1 MKASM
6 LKKCA
11 FFDGKSTEYMFDS
24 LTGVLNRD
32 VMKQY
37 INYLI
42 ENEIQ
47 FSLCVGDLDNFKNI
61 NDKYGH
67 MIGDQV
73 LAQFANRLVSAVGDK
88 TVVGRYGGDE
98 FLIVYEGVTD
108 YKEVWDLCH
117 LINKK
122 LSDVEFANIPGL
134 LVTVTTGVSRFP
146 ADGQTYDELLKTAD
160 KALYRGKTKG
170 RNCFIVYMA
179 EKHANITHDRNQ
191 ENIYNTIDM
200 HARIFTILRKRGQPL
215 FDNINYLLRFL
226 SNALMIDHIC
236 IQDMDHISHSIVHPL
251 SNVKEFDYIPTNI
264 LINAANTNGL
274 FYVSQRKS
282 LLQINYTELHDHL
295 KNQEI
300 RSCMSC
306 IIQSENKKYGVLRFD
321 SSGKQRLWQTYEMDL
336 LVTAANAIGLILDL
350 TGKSIKDVK
359 RN

>member
-11 FFDGKSTEYMFDS
+11 FFEGKSTEYMFDS

-32 VMKQY
+32 AMTQY

-42 ENEIQ
+42 NNEIQ
-47 FSLCVGDLDNFKNI
+47 FSLCLADLDNFKNI
-61 NDKYGH
+61 NDTYGH
-67 MIGDQV
+67 MVGDEV
-73 LAQFANRLVSAVGDK
+73 LNQFAARLVAAVGDK
-88 TVVGRYGGDE
+88 TIVGRYGGDE

-122 LSDVEFANIPGL
+122 ISDIEFAGIPGL
-134 LVTVTTGVSRFP
+134 LVTITTGVSRFP
-146 ADGQTYDELLKTAD
+146 ADGQTHDELLKTAD

-200 HARIFTILRKRGQPL
+200 HARIFTILGKKGQPF
-215 FDNINYLLRFL
+215 FDNVNYLLRFL
-226 SNALMIDHIC
+226 STALMVDHIC
-236 IQDMDHISHSIVHPL
+236 IQDFYEMTHSVVHPL
-251 SNVKEFDYIPTNI
+251 SAVREFEYIPTNTI
-264 LINAANTNGL
+264 IDAANTNGL

-282 LLQINYTELHDHL
+282 LLQINSIKLYEHL
-295 KNQEI
+295 KDQGI
-300 RSCMSC
+300 KSSMACVISSGGR
-306 IIQSENKKYGVLRFD
+306 KFGVLRFD
-321 SSGKQRLWQTYEMDL
+321 SAGKQRMWQVYEMDL
-336 LVTAANAIGLILDL
+336 LVTAANTLGLILDL
-350 TGKSIKDVK
+350 TGQDIKDLK
-359 RN
+359 RK